1 MNRQR
6 FAHCQPRRIAVTGS
20 SGLIGRSLSGF
31 LESSGHRVD
40 RVVRTTPRLSSSD
53 IPWEPAG
60 QSIDRPAL
68 EGTDALVHLA
78 GENIAAGRWTPA
90 RKESIRRSRVD
101 GTRFLCE
108 TLAGLD
114 RRPQVLVAASAIG
127 FYGDRGDAVMTEDS
141 GPGHGFLAEVC
152 RAWEDATGPACD
164 AGIRV
169 VNLRIGVVLSAA
181 GGALA
186 KMLPPFKRGLGG
198 KLGSGR
204 QYMSWIGLSDLVRAI
219 QHLLASD
226 ISGPVNATAPD
237 PVANAEFTRA
247 LATVLRRPAFF
258 RMPAAAVNAV
268 LGEMGREL
276 LLSSARV
283 VPARLQESAFEYH
296 HATLRRALRHELRIA
311 PQ

>member
-204 QYMSWIGLSDLVRAI
+204 QYMSWIALDDLVGLIA
-219 QHLLASD
+219 HLIFTDNL
-226 ISGPVNATAPD
+226 SGPVNAVTPN
-237 PVANAEFTRA
+237 PVTNAEFTKTLGRVLGRLTMFPVPA
-247 LATVLRRPAFF
+247 SMVRLAF
-258 RMPAAAVNAV
+258 
-268 LGEMGREL
+268 GEMGREL
-276 LLSSARV
+276 LLASTRV
-283 VPARLQESAFEYH
+283 EPVRIRESGFDYRHPE
-296 HATLRRALRHELRIA
+296 LEGALRHELGR
-311 PQ
+311 